1 MKEKLN
7 SSWSQTFVLAEE
19 MGREVSRNISY
30 PQFPDTTMKTEE
42 TRPTTAHIINHNIKA
57 NVWTEIKLP
66 RDMEA
71 WQMSCRDDYEI
82 QYCFEPSASTYKTLR
97 AGAIVS
103 EDTSPNKDINAVY
116 VRCANDTTVEIELW
130 KT

>member
-1 MKEKLN
+1 MSYAE
-7 SSWSQTFVLAEE
+7 QAFLAEE
-19 MGREVSRNISY
+19 IARQIKIPTNSLLVQEPV
-30 PQFPDTTMKTEE
+30 KTEE
-42 TRPTTAHIINHNIKA
+42 KRPTTAHIINHHIKA
-57 NVWTEIKLP
+57 NVWIEIKLP

-71 WQMSCRDDYEI
+71 WQMSCRDNYEI

-97 AGAIVS
+97 VGSIVS

-116 VRCANDTTVEIELW
+116 VRCVHDTIIEIELW